1 MADKNKKLKN
11 KNHKRKEKRTVFS
24 VFILSSGRRGT
35 RRGQCD
41 QVYPVLLLDS
51 DDIES
56 VPEMALHMISLS
68 GL

>member
-11 KNHKRKEKRTVFS
+11 KNHKRKERQTVFS

-35 RRGQCD
+35 RTGQCE
-41 QVYPVLLLDS
+41 VYPVLLLDS
-51 DDIES
+51 DDIET
-56 VPEMALHMISLS
+56 VPEMALHMISMS